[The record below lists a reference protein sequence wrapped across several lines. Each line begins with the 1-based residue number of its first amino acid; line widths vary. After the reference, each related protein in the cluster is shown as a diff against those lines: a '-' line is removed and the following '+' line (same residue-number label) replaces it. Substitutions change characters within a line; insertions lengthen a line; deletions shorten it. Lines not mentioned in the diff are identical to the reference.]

1 LPGQGSEVRGQKRA
15 GQRVRLEIARAI
27 RAFRVK
33 ANSLFTIARERSL
46 EMRRITHEFMDA
58 ATKTRVGRI
67 TSGSRRNWSVPGG
80 LDRSRDHHG
89 KRLNRVIYRLANT
102 ARRYDGDVSLRRLVL
117 LALALCSS
125 AGAQVLSGK
134 GAELPLNVVVTP
146 HFSVI
151 HPPRL
156 ETYARRVA
164 AAAEGIHD
172 RVIGT
177 VGNDPG
183 RTFIVVNDETDSFN
197 GYAVPGPY
205 PFVRVYATFPRPNDI
220 GTQWEDAIRVLVG
233 HEFTHVAHLSTHDA
247 SRDALRNVFGPIPGV
262 TDART
267 APTWFTEGYAVY
279 LETQLT
285 RGGRSQDA
293 TIRTIRAQTARGGTW
308 PSLSDASIAPLER
321 WPYGT
326 TRYAFGA
333 GFVPFLIE
341 KYGEAGIRRAIAT
354 YNLGGFDFSDAWDAA
369 LGSRLEPLWDE
380 WTAQEQ
386 GRAKSESNAMTATGL
401 SAGKAF
407 VGGSGPVWR
416 NDDLLAY
423 RNGTEVRIVSRS
435 NQPVPFE
442 ARALPSRP
450 DRLSWATDGSLV
462 YSRLTDE
469 GASTFGEVYRLQL
482 DGTET
487 RLTDQARARDAV
499 ADGDCVLYVRDVVD
513 GSSLKRICPNAET
526 TVYTAPDGWH
536 IMQPAPRGKTTAL
549 TVWRPGGF
557 LDVAVLEG
565 QRLRFITSDAAQDQF
580 PGWTTD
586 GQLVFSSDRSG
597 IFQAYRANPNQTG
610 EIGSSLR
617 LNQLSAAPGGVYAPS
632 VSPAGRLAFGSYT
645 AVGTEVRISE
655 PTTGTALEAQRLEP
669 DAYQAPAGL
678 EYPVESYAPNLS
690 PLFWT
695 PITPS
700 GLGATLYGADAA
712 GIHNWTISAGIAPT
726 FDPVSGLGV
735 RPDLNTTYSFN
746 PWLDWRFNASATWDG
761 YGPRAGLSATTAGS
775 TEFGIL
781 GSLDYQI
788 TPFARLD
795 VKGAVAGLNLSAK
808 NLSTD
813 PFGYATRGWAF
824 GGFVTTRLGF
834 GAQFTLAGTVL
845 DVPLEGILRAYPDGA
860 TGYGTGDLRVSS
872 QFSLRPSWRIGDGI
886 HGLERLTIRPFL
898 EVSRIGLG
906 GAFGGGVQVL
916 ADAYVVYYAPVTLG
930 LELGFNTY
938 GGFNLS
944 LVSFIPLLNGLRSDP
959 STTNPFST
967 PSRRNP

>member
-1 LPGQGSEVRGQKRA
+1 ME
-15 GQRVRLEIARAI
+15 
-27 RAFRVK
+27 
-33 ANSLFTIARERSL
+33 
-46 EMRRITHEFMDA
+46 A

-67 TSGSRRNWSVPGG
+67 PSGARRNWRVLDG
-80 LDRSRDHHG
+80 LDWFLENDYKH
-89 KRLNRVIYRLANT
+89 LNRVIYRRWNAV
-102 ARRYDGDVSLRRLVL
+102 RRYDGDVSFRRVVFLAMAL
-117 LALALCSS
+117 LGS
-125 AGAQVLSGK
+125 ASAQVLSGK
-134 GAELPLNVVVTP
+134 GAALPLAVVVTP

-156 ETYARRVA
+156 EGYARRVA

-172 RVIGT
+172 RVIGA

-183 RTFIVVNDETDSFN
+183 RTYIVVNDETDSFN
-197 GYAVPGPY
+197 GFAVPGPY
-205 PFVRVYATFPRPNDI
+205 PFVRVFATFPRPNDI

-247 SRDALRNVFGPIPGV
+247 LRDALRSVFGPIPAV

-279 LETQLT
+279 LETELT

-293 TIRTIRAQTARGGTW
+293 TIRTIRAAMARGETW

-341 KYGEAGIRRAIAT
+341 KYTEAGIRRVIAT
-354 YNLGGFDFSDAWDAA
+354 YNLGGFDFSDAWKVA

-386 GRAKSESNAMTATGL
+386 ARAKSESAALTATGL
-401 SAGKAF
+401 PAGKPLA
-407 VGGSGPVWR
+407 GGSGPAWR
-416 NDDLLAY
+416 DDDVLAY
-423 RNGTEVRIVSRS
+423 RNSTEVRIVSRS

-462 YSRLTDE
+462 YSRLTE
-469 GASTFGEVYRLQL
+469 QGANTFGEVYRLQP
-482 DGTET
+482 DGSET

-513 GSSLKRICPNAET
+513 GSSLRRLCLNAET

-536 IMQPAPRGKTTAL
+536 IMQPAPRGQITAL

-557 LDVAVLEG
+557 LDVALLKD
-565 QRLRFITSDAAQDQF
+565 QKLHFITSDAAQDQF
-580 PGWTTD
+580 PGWTAD

-597 IFQAYRANPNQTG
+597 TFQAYQTNPNDSS
-610 EIGSSLR
+610 EPGSSLKLR
-617 LNQLSAAPGGVYAPS
+617 QLSAAPGGVYAPS
-632 VSPAGRLAFGSYT
+632 PSPTGRLAFGSYT
-645 AVGTEVRISE
+645 AVGVEVRLSE
-655 PTTGTALEAQRLEP
+655 PTTGTALEVPRLEP

-678 EYPVESYAPNLS
+678 EYPVEEYVPNLS

-700 GLGATLYGADAA
+700 GLGATLYGSDAA

-726 FDPVSGLGV
+726 FDTNGIGV

-746 PWLDWRFNASATWDG
+746 PWLDWQFNANATWDG
-761 YGPRAGLSATTAGS
+761 FGPRAGLSATTAGS
-775 TEFGIL
+775 TEFGTL
-781 GSLDYQI
+781 GSLDYQV

-795 VKGAVAGLNLSAK
+795 VKGGVAGLSLSAK

-813 PFGYATRGWAF
+813 AFGYTTKGWAF

-834 GAQFTLAGTVL
+834 GAQFTLAGAVFG
-845 DVPLEGILRAYPDGA
+845 VPLEGILRAYPDGL
-860 TGYGTGDLRVSS
+860 TGFSTGDLRLSS
-872 QFSLRPSWRIGDGI
+872 RFSVQPSWRIGDGI
-886 HGLERLTIRPFL
+886 HGLERLTFRPFL
-898 EVSRIGLG
+898 EVGRIGLG
-906 GAFGGGVQVL
+906 GSFGGGVQVL
-916 ADAYVVYYAPVTLG
+916 TDAYIVYYVPITLG

-944 LVSFIPLLNGLRSDP
+944 LVSSIPLLNGLRLNPDI
-959 STTNPFST
+959 NPFSLS
-967 PSRRNP
+967 SRRNP

>member
-1 LPGQGSEVRGQKRA
+1 
-15 GQRVRLEIARAI
+15 
-27 RAFRVK
+27 
-33 ANSLFTIARERSL
+33 
-46 EMRRITHEFMDA
+46 MDA

-67 TSGSRRNWSVPGG
+67 ASGHRKNWSVPGG
-80 LDRSRDHHG
+80 LYRSRDHHG
-89 KRLNRVIYRLANT
+89 KHLNRVIFRRANT
-102 ARRYDGDVSLRRLVL
+102 ARRYDGDVSLRRVVFLVVAL
-117 LALALCSS
+117 LGS
-125 AGAQVLSGK
+125 ASAQVLSGK

-146 HFSVI
+146 HFWVI

-156 ETYARRVA
+156 EGYARRVA
-164 AAAEGIHD
+164 ATAEGIHD

-183 RTFIVVNDETDSFN
+183 RTYIVVNDETDSFN
-197 GYAVPGPY
+197 GFAVPGPY
-205 PFVRVYATFPRPNDI
+205 PFVRVFATFPRPNDI

-247 SRDALRNVFGPIPGV
+247 IRDALRSVFGPIPAI

-279 LETQLT
+279 LETELT
-285 RGGRSQDA
+285 HGGRSKDA
-293 TIRTIRAQTARGGTW
+293 TVRTIRAQMSRGGTW
-308 PSLSDASIAPLER
+308 PGLSDASIAPLER

-354 YNLGGFDFSDAWDAA
+354 YNLGGFDFSDAWKTA

-386 GRAKSESNAMTATGL
+386 MRARAESAALTATGL

-407 VGGSGPVWR
+407 AGGSGPAWR
-416 NDDLLAY
+416 NDDVLAY
-423 RNGTEVRIVSRS
+423 RSGTEVRVVSRS
-435 NQPVPFE
+435 DQSVPFLTRE
-442 ARALPSRP
+442 LPSRP

-462 YSRLTDE
+462 YSRLTEE
-469 GASTFGEVYRLQL
+469 GSRTFGEVYRLQP

-499 ADGDCVLYVRDVVD
+499 ADGACVLYVRDVVD
-513 GSSLKRICPNAET
+513 GSSLHRWCANAET

-536 IMQPAPRGKTTAL
+536 IMQPAPRGKITAL

-557 LDVAVLEG
+557 LDVALLEN
-565 QRLRFITSDAAQDQF
+565 QKLRFITSDAAQDQF
-580 PGWTTD
+580 PGWTAD
-586 GQLVFSSDRSG
+586 GELVFSSDRSG
-597 IFQAYRANPNQTG
+597 IFQAYRANPN
-610 EIGSSLR
+610 ELGSSVR
-617 LNQLSAAPGGVYAPS
+617 LSQLSAAPGGVYAPS

-645 AVGTEVRISE
+645 AIGSEVRISE
-655 PTTGTALEAQRLEP
+655 PTIGTALEVPRLEP
-669 DAYQAPAGL
+669 DAYEAPAGL
-678 EYPVESYAPNLS
+678 EYPITEYVPNLL

-695 PITPS
+695 PITPA

-712 GIHNWTISAGIAPT
+712 GIHNWTISAGVAPT
-726 FDPVSGLGV
+726 FTANGIGV
-735 RPDLNTTYSFN
+735 RPDLSTTYRFN
-746 PWLDWRFNASATWDG
+746 PWLDWQFNANAIWDG
-761 YGPRAGLSATTAGS
+761 FGPRAGLSATTAGS
-775 TEFGIL
+775 TEFGVL
-781 GSLDYQI
+781 GSLDYQV

-795 VKGAVAGLNLSAK
+795 AKGAMAGLSLNAK

-813 PFGYATRGWAF
+813 AFGYATKGWALA
-824 GGFVTTRLGF
+824 GFVTTRLGF
-834 GAQFTLAGTVL
+834 GAQFTLAGTL
-845 DVPLEGILRAYPDGA
+845 LGVPLEGILRAYPDGA
-860 TGYGTGDLRVSS
+860 TGFGTGDLRLSS
-872 QFSLRPSWRIGDGI
+872 QFSLRTSWRLGDGI
-886 HGLERLTIRPFL
+886 HGLERLSFRPFL
-898 EVSRIGLG
+898 EVGRIGLG
-906 GAFGGGVQVL
+906 GSFGGGVQVL
-916 ADAYVVYYAPVTLG
+916 TDAYVAYYVPITLG

-944 LVSFIPLLNGLRSDP
+944 LVSSIPLLDGLQSNP
-959 STTNPFST
+959 STTNPFSA

>member
-1 LPGQGSEVRGQKRA
+1 ME
-15 GQRVRLEIARAI
+15 
-27 RAFRVK
+27 
-33 ANSLFTIARERSL
+33 
-46 EMRRITHEFMDA
+46 A
-58 ATKTRVGRI
+58 ATKTHVGRI
-67 TSGSRRNWSVPGG
+67 TSGHRRNWSVPGG
-80 LDRSRDHHG
+80 LEWFLENDCRRA
-89 KRLNRVIYRLANT
+89 NRVIFRRANT
-102 ARRYDGDVSLRRLVL
+102 VRRYDGDVSLRRVVL
-117 LALALCSS
+117 LAIALLGNTS
-125 AGAQVLSGK
+125 AQVLSGK
-134 GAELPLNVVVTP
+134 GAALPLAVVVTP

-164 AAAEGIHD
+164 AAAESIHD
-172 RVIGT
+172 RVIGA

-183 RTFIVVNDETDSFN
+183 RTYIVVNDETDSFN
-197 GYAVPGPY
+197 GFAVPGPY
-205 PFVRVYATFPRPNDI
+205 PFVRVFATFPRPNDI

-247 SRDALRNVFGPIPGV
+247 LRDALRSVFGPIPAI

-279 LETQLT
+279 LETELT

-293 TIRTIRAQTARGGTW
+293 TVRTIRAQMARGGTW

-341 KYGEAGIRRAIAT
+341 KYGEDGIRRAVAT
-354 YNLGGFDFSDAWDAA
+354 YNLGGFDFSDAWNAA

-386 GRAKSESNAMTATGL
+386 GRAKTESNSLTSTGL
-401 SAGKAF
+401 PAGQALA
-407 VGGSGPVWR
+407 GGSGPAWR
-416 NDDLLAY
+416 NDDVLAY
-423 RNGTEVRIVSRS
+423 RNSTEVRIVSRS

-442 ARALPSRP
+442 TRALPSRP

-462 YSRLTDE
+462 YSRLTEE
-469 GASTFGEVYRLQL
+469 GASTFGEVYRLQP
-482 DGTET
+482 DGSET

-513 GSSLKRICPNAET
+513 GSSLRRLCANLDT

-536 IMQPAPRGKTTAL
+536 IMQPAPRGKITAL
-549 TVWRPGGF
+549 TIWRPGGF
-557 LDVAVLEG
+557 LDVALLED
-565 QRLRFITSDAAQDQF
+565 QKIRFVTSDAPQDQF
-580 PGWTTD
+580 PTWTAD

-610 EIGSSLR
+610 EIVSSLR

-645 AVGTEVRISE
+645 AVGSEVRISE
-655 PTTGTALEAQRLEP
+655 PTVGTELNAERLEP
-669 DAYQAPAGL
+669 DAYQAPSGL
-678 EYPVESYAPNLS
+678 EYPVEAYAPNLS

-695 PITPS
+695 PITPG
-700 GLGATLYGADAA
+700 GLGATLYGSDAA

-726 FDPVSGLGV
+726 FDPANGLGV
-735 RPDLNTTYSFN
+735 RPDLSTTYSFN
-746 PWLDWRFNASATWDG
+746 PWLDWQFNANAVWDG
-761 YGPRAGLSATTAGS
+761 FGPRAGLSATTVGS
-775 TEFGIL
+775 TEFGIVGL
-781 GSLDYQI
+781 LDYQI

-795 VKGAVAGLNLSAK
+795 VKGAVAGLSLSAK
-808 NLSTD
+808 SLSTD
-813 PFGYATRGWAF
+813 AFGYATKGWAF
-824 GGFVTTRLGF
+824 SGFVTTRLGF
-834 GAQFTLAGTVL
+834 GARFTLAGTL
-845 DVPLEGILRAYPDGA
+845 LGVPLEGILRAYPDGA
-860 TGYGTGDLRVSS
+860 TGFGTGDLHLSS
-872 QFSLRPSWRIGDGI
+872 QFSLRTSWRLGDGI
-886 HGLERLTIRPFL
+886 HGLERLSFRPFL
-898 EVSRIGLG
+898 EVGRIGLG
-906 GAFGGGVQVL
+906 GSFGGGVQVL
-916 ADAYVVYYAPVTLG
+916 TDAYVAYYVPVTLG
-930 LELGFNTY
+930 IELGFNTY

-944 LVSFIPLLNGLRSDP
+944 LVSTIPLLDGLRSNPDPNP
-959 STTNPFST
+959 STTNPFSE